1 MHFVTPKKRCIRLLL
16 VVFDPHHR
24 RPCFSWIGPL
34 LSHCC
39 QTLGSNGPAHAA
51 SLGGVTAG
59 EKVRERERERK
70 RGRERE
76 RERVARIARILD
88 AHLWTRAGGEPR
100 ALFARKIRLKQ
111 RNQYQHL
118 RGGKRGG
125 EGGVPGSLSR
135 HIQWEIRCEAVFSAL
150 FYWCE
155 PARPFY
161 GLSLFAGDRVA
172 ENKYVPA
179 GGV

>member
-1 MHFVTPKKRCIRLLL
+1 MRGAK
-16 VVFDPHHR
+16 
-24 RPCFSWIGPL
+24 S
-34 LSHCC
+34 SHK
-39 QTLGSNGPAHAA
+39 QAGARTIIQGTRVRSKEPDTASPAHPTPCSAVPCRCCCYKHH
-51 SLGGVTAG
+51 LL
-59 EKVRERERERK
+59 E